1 MKKDDATY
9 LDTLAA
15 TQIIGDSEVAHCWP
29 LVREGIQTEKI
40 GLGNLGELIEHLRAG
55 NGMML
60 DELCIEVLLDEPS
73 RVLVALLDDH
83 RTCPTTKLIAELE
96 RLLERAS
103 KGGASSSSAPR
114 GGAAPLPGP
123 SSALPS
129 SGTQSA
135 SAPDLL
141 GVIACLL
148 GTTPARM
155 AGDPDAYRAQ
165 VERVRAATAT
175 LAAAVADSTSDE
187 AARATAAAR
196 LRQVLAES
204 AQAGDATAR
213 VRMADVTGTMA
224 ALGIDT
230 ERFATALRTVAEWL
244 ESRTPEAGAAVDRMI
259 AALDEAAGPLLGGVD
274 RTSREAERD
283 TRARNAARAAIAARL
298 GPRPGSVS

>member
-29 LVREGIQTEKI
+29 LVREGIQTRKL
-40 GLGNLGELIEHLRAG
+40 GLGNLGEMIEHLRAG
-55 NGMML
+55 NGMAM
-60 DELCIEVLLDEPS
+60 DEFGIEILPDDPN
-73 RVLVALLDDH
+73 RALVAVLDDERH
-83 RTCPTTKLIAELE
+83 CPAQTLIAELE
-96 RLLERAS
+96 RLLERAG
-103 KGGASSSSAPR
+103 KGGASSSSVPH
-114 GGAAPLPGP
+114 GGAVPAPGS
-123 SSALPS
+123 SSASPS

-135 SAPDLL
+135 TELDLL
-141 GVIACLL
+141 GVIAGLL
-148 GTTPARM
+148 GTTPARL

-165 VERVRAATAT
+165 VERVRTATAA
-175 LAAAVADSTSDE
+175 LAAVVGDPTSDE